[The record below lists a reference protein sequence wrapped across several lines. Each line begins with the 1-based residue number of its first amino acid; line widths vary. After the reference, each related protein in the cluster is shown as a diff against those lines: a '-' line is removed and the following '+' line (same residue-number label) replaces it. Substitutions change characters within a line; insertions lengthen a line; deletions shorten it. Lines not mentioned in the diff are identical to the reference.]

1 MSFKPVELFV
11 FFILPFIA
19 AGVLRRVYLEAPK
32 WVCYLVFGG
41 LGIFAL
47 WLVWESPNAAVRSGV
62 VAMLA
67 IVGIPTLL
75 IALLWP
81 WLVRFVLFPYRL
93 TRKLLAPAGVKAEG
107 VDHLD
112 K

>member
-19 AGVLRRVYLEAPK
+19 AGILRRVYLEAPK

-41 LGIFAL
+41 LGSVAL
-47 WLVWESPNAAVRSGV
+47 WLVWESPSVAVRSGV

-93 TRKLLAPAGVKAEG
+93 SRKLLAPARAKTEG